1 MRYGRTPGWAG
12 VGANGEG
19 WGSGGWVGGWTSFDS
34 SVLNESDLALCF
46 RRKGVG

>member
-19 WGSGGWVGGWTSFDS
+19 WGSGGGLEAESFDS